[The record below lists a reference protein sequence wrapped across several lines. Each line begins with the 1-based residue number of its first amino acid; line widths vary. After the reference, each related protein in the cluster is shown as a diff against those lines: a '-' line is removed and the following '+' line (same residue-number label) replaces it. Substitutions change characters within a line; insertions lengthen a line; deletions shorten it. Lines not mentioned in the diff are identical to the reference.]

1 MLTNTVHLPICAVF
15 DHLCQHRRFAVAHSA
30 KWASMLSLRYNSVRS
45 HRAFTLIELL
55 VVIGII
61 AVLIGLL
68 LPAIQKVREAA
79 ARTRTTNQMR
89 QLGLG
94 MHSYLAANQDRMP
107 GYATLGPP
115 FPPFVPFGTVAKCPL
130 WSIIPYIDDKG
141 LVVILGSENF
151 RCVVNP
157 SDPSLEYQRTNYPDM
172 VIGLPSGA
180 SLGSS
185 YTSFAVNALLFVLNR
200 QYPSCVS
207 DGSSSTIAYTEHY
220 TNCGGRKYAGFLTNE
235 NWSGI
240 NVNMTPVDW
249 PLPMPLDRRPT
260 FADYWY
266 SDITPTNPNRSTM
279 PPFQIAPR
287 VPDCDSRI
295 PQTPHSALTVVMAD
309 GSTRSLSRNI
319 SPDAFWAAVTP
330 NGGETVPLD

>member
-1 MLTNTVHLPICAVF
+1 
-15 DHLCQHRRFAVAHSA
+15 
-30 KWASMLSLRYNSVRS
+30 MLSSHYNSVSPR
-45 HRAFTLIELL
+45 RAFTLIELL

-68 LPAIQKVREAA
+68 LPAIQKIREAA

-94 MHSYLAANQDRMP
+94 MHSYLSANQDRMP

-115 FPPFVPFGTVAKCPL
+115 FPPFVPFGTEYKCPL

-141 LVVILGSENF
+141 VVKVNGIDSF

-157 SDPSLEYQRTNYPDM
+157 SDPSLEYHRIHYPENGWGQT
-172 VIGLPSGA
+172 VGTGI
-180 SLGSS
+180 SL
-185 YTSFAVNALLFVLNR
+185 TSFAANALLFTLNR
-200 QYPSCVS
+200 QFPSCVP
-207 DGSSSTIAYTEHY
+207 DGSSTTIAYTEHY
-220 TNCGGRKYAGFLTNE
+220 ANCGGRKFATFLTNE
-235 NWSGI
+235 KWTGI
-240 NVNMTPVDW
+240 NLDMSPVNW
-249 PLPMPLDRRPT
+249 PLPMPLDHRPT

-266 SDITPTNPNRSTM
+266 SDITPTSPNRSTM